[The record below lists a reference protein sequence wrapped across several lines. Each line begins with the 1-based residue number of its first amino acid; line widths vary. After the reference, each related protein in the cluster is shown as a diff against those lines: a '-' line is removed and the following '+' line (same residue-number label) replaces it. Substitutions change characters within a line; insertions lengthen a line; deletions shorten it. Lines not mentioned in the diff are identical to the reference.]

1 VADFETKLRW
11 LSERG
16 DPVGAEELIERIEA
30 DLARDPLVVVNKR
43 REGTLMT
50 KTQQRPT
57 TSRPGR
63 YRGPAWAAAAFVAV
77 LAVAGLYFAFSGDS
91 DEVAHTSPTPTT
103 VAPDVETLIS
113 PRLAYEL
120 EGDIYLADWDGG
132 NAVRVADSGSDKD
145 GSQCGSDAG
154 GEGTMWAP
162 DGRHFAY
169 RSQGGDPCLGEVHVR
184 DAQGLLV
191 ASVPGAGWDI
201 GWSPDSTRFATWV
214 ELFKTIGI
222 YSLDG
227 ERRALLTLTPGCT
240 PSGDIDPLWSP
251 DGKSVLVS
259 PCEVPIDGGAPLRTP
274 APRSLVRSTGWQV
287 SWSPDGTRVA
297 YVTSTGDGETYDSS
311 LVIAEA
317 SGTVLQVFHEESAPS
332 PYYWYF
338 VWSPSGDRVLFTWDP
353 RTEDG
358 GAFDA
363 AQELRQLDVGS
374 GQATTIAAEPGIRAI
389 RFSPDGDRILFTTFD
404 SSNYTGLWSMN
415 TDGSDMQLLVPDT
428 GFGDWQPHPGGD

>member
-1 VADFETKLRW
+1 
-11 LSERG
+11 
-16 DPVGAEELIERIEA
+16 
-30 DLARDPLVVVNKR
+30 
-43 REGTLMT
+43 MT
-50 KTQQRPT
+50 KAQQRPT
-57 TSRPGR
+57 TRQPSR
-63 YRGPAWAAAAFVAV
+63 YRGPAAAVAAFVAV
-77 LAVAGLYFAFSGDS
+77 LALAGLYVAFAGDS
-91 DEVAHTSPTPTT
+91 DEVADTSPPPTT

-113 PRLAYEL
+113 PRLAYGL

-132 NAVRVADSGSDKD
+132 NAVRVTDSGSDKD
-145 GSQCGSDAG
+145 GSQCSFG

-169 RSQGGDPCLGEVHVR
+169 RSGGDPCGEVHVR

-201 GWSPDSTRFATWV
+201 GWSPDSTRFATWL

-227 ERRALLTLTPGCT
+227 ERQALLTLPPGCA
-240 PSGDIDPLWSP
+240 PGGDIDPLWSP
-251 DGKSVLVS
+251 DGNSLHVS
-259 PCEVPIDGGAPLRTP
+259 PCEVPIDGGTPLRTTD
-274 APRSLVRSTGWQV
+274 PRSLVRSTSWTV

-317 SGTVLQVFHEESAPS
+317 SGAVLQVVHEESAPS
-332 PYYWYF
+332 PYYWYL
-338 VWSPSGDRVLFTWDP
+338 VWSPSGDRVLFTWCS
-353 RTEDG
+353 RTADG
-358 GAFDA
+358 CAFDA
-363 AQELRQLDVGS
+363 DQELRQLDVRS
-374 GQATTIAAEPGIRAI
+374 GQATTIAAAPGIRAI
-389 RFSPDGDRILFTTFD
+389 RFSPDGDRILFTAFD
-404 SSNYTGLWSMN
+404 GSNYTGLWSMN